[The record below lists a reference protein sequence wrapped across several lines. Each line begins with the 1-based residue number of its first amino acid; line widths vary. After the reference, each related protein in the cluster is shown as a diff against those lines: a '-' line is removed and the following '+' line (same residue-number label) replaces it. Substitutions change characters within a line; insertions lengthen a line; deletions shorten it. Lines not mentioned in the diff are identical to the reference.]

1 MAAFRGWRLTRTG
14 ILFVVGIL
22 VLGGLV
28 TGGIFLVKNHGEAVR
43 RDQAVKIAEQNLKTQ
58 SNKPSQPT
66 NASNGGDS
74 NSPDKS
80 KDTTGTPGTTGAA
93 GTAGTSGADAN
104 KGAAPTTATTNSSEL
119 PVTGINDLQ
128 LIEQAAIMAVVALSV
143 AYYVASRRA
152 ASSL

>member
-74 NSPDKS
+74 NSTDKS
-80 KDTTGTPGTTGAA
+80 KDTTGTPGTA

-104 KGAAPTTATTNSSEL
+104 NGAAPTTATTNSSEL

-143 AYYVASRRA
+143 VYYVASRRA

>member
-28 TGGIFLVKNHGEAVR
+28 TGGIFLVKNHGEVVR

-74 NSPDKS
+74 NSTDKS
-80 KDTTGTPGTTGAA
+80 KDTTGTPGTA

-104 KGAAPTTATTNSSEL
+104 NGAAPTTATTNSSEL

-152 ASSL
+152 ASNL

>member
-58 SNKPSQPT
+58 SNNSAQPT
-66 NASNGGDS
+66 NGSNAGDS
-74 NSPDKS
+74 NSTDAS
-80 KDTTGTPGTTGAA
+80 KNTTGTPGAA
-93 GTAGTSGADAN
+93 GTAGTPGADAN
-104 KGAAPTTATTNSSEL
+104 NGAAPTTATTNSSEL

-152 ASSL
+152 ASNL